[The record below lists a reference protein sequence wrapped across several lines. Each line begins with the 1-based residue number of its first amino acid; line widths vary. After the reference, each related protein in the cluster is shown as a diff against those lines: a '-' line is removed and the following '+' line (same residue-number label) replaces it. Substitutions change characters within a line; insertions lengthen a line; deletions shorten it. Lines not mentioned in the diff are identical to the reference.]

1 MRFAGKP
8 EAGRGKLDS
17 LECVRYRSGSMSR
30 RTVAL
35 VVTMALTLAPRL
47 GLAQDTREAT
57 LSQQRADKAKSLK
70 PYEGGKL
77 ERAMLWFEEADP
89 LGKIAPHDGF
99 YLQYGFRWKPV
110 GAGIGVG
117 GGWRHDL
124 FNRNARILFG
134 SGISTRN
141 YQMLQADFSLP
152 YLASNRLEL
161 GVHAVYRHNPQE
173 DYWGLGADSLRD
185 NRVSYRVDYTDYEG
199 RAIVRPL
206 PWLEAGTRFG
216 FLQGSIGPGTDKRFP
231 TIEEL
236 FNDQTA
242 PGLTVQPDYSFAEVF
257 GAVDYRDQDDNARD
271 GGFYS
276 LTWREYSDLDFDRYS
291 FRAVDLLLQQFVPIF
306 DKKRVFA
313 VQGRLQAAA
322 TDDGAGQVVPFYF
335 RPTLGGST
343 SHRGFNDFR
352 FRDDSVVNVN
362 VEYRWEAFSGLD
374 MALFSDWGA
383 VAPNIGKL
391 KMSELQ
397 NAYGF
402 GFRFNTYK
410 TVLYR
415 IDLGFGGE
423 GVQAFFKFSKAF

>member
-1 MRFAGKP
+1 M
-8 EAGRGKLDS
+8 
-17 LECVRYRSGSMSR
+17 
-30 RTVAL
+30 
-35 VVTMALTLAPRL
+35 

-77 ERAMLWFEEADP
+77 ERALLWFEESDP
-89 LGKIAPHDGF
+89 IEKIAPHDGF
-99 YLQYGFRWKPV
+99 YLEYGFRWKPV
-110 GAGIGVG
+110 GAGLGVG

-134 SGISTRN
+134 GGISTRN

-173 DYWGLGADSLRD
+173 DYWGLGADSLKD
-185 NRVSYRVDYTDYEG
+185 NRVSYLVDYTDYEG

-206 PWLEAGTRFG
+206 SWVEAGTRFG

-242 PGLTVQPDYSFAEVF
+242 PGLAVQPDYSFAEVF

-276 LTWREYSDLDFDRYS
+276 FTWREYSDLDFDRYS

-322 TDDGAGQVVPFYF
+322 TDDGAGQIVPFYF

-362 VEYRWEAFSGLD
+362 VEYPMGSVLRARYGAVLGLGRGRAQHRQAQDVRAPERVRVWLPVQHLQNRLVPHRSRLWRRRRAGILQVQQGLLSHGLHGQHGSGL
-374 MALFSDWGA
+374 
-383 VAPNIGKL
+383 
-391 KMSELQ
+391 
-397 NAYGF
+397 
-402 GFRFNTYK
+402 
-410 TVLYR
+410 
-415 IDLGFGGE
+415 
-423 GVQAFFKFSKAF
+423 